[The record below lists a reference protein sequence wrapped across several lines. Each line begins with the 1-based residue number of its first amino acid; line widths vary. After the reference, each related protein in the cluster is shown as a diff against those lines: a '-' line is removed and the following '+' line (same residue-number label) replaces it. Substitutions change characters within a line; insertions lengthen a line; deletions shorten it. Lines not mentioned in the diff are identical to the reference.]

1 MLLDLSKWEQRSSCL
16 TAAAYEWCST
26 ICENYSSLADGKTLL
41 SLSLEIGFRRL
52 DPKHPQSLTKL
63 THMEYHQFMVDT
75 VFESQDDEVIADLLH
90 VWTSHNDSNEPPPLL
105 NLYAKYLIRLRPFSQ
120 RLRRLVIR
128 AIGLIGYRGFERV
141 GVEEFFKLLD
151 LLQATVEDMDDKGG
165 WAMLLLDTVQS
176 SEGIQY
182 LSHPYWELLAELSVS
197 ESRRL
202 EGVALR
208 LRVVESLESNLE
220 WDKLEAWMGIVWMV
234 WPPETA
240 STIEKVR
247 DVMLLLFRQRSG
259 AIQKLER

>member
-52 DPKHPQSLTKL
+52 DLKHPQSLTKL

-182 LSHPYWELLAELSVS
+182 LSYPYWELLAELSVS

-208 LRVVESLESNLE
+208 LRVVQSLESNLE